1 MKRKLNMNFINNN
14 KIKAFTAALAL
25 VIGFAACSAD
35 YTKVVAEPEKKF
47 YMGQPVEAARAFIPH
62 INKSGKDQLLFC
74 MEAGLM
80 LHTGDNYSKSNQ
92 VFAKAAKVLAGM
104 STSVTKQAASLFT
117 NETAT
122 NYKGE
127 DFERVLI
134 HMYMGINY
142 LMLNNP
148 DSARV
153 EFKKVNNELN
163 RINKQSGK
171 NYRQNIMA
179 KYLTAIAYEMVGDI
193 DKDEESWEFAYIEY
207 KQINQLDPGLKMVY
221 RDLQRM
227 TKKLKYNDDYRKYV
241 RQYGKK
247 DRLPYNAGE
256 LIVIYQAGRSAIKKS
271 RGSLM
276 SDRAMWSAINVSLNT
291 RSLAAGLTIAA
302 ITASLKKAQHP
313 IPYFGKRSNK
323 INSLR
328 IRIKNRTIS
337 NTTKLEDIETTAV
350 KTLRD
355 DYGRLYKKVAAGIVT
370 KAVTAMAAGIAAK
383 KIAASSDNTYL
394 KLFSG
399 LIGAA
404 AGAGTGAALISQ
416 IKPDLRC
423 WHSLPANLQ
432 FDRVFLKPGKYELTL
447 QFIGDNGT
455 VVRTETDQI
464 DIKKGK
470 KSFVNYRTLY

>member
-1 MKRKLNMNFINNN
+1 MKKITSN
-14 KIKAFTAALAL
+14 KFKAGFAVFALAAGL
-25 VIGFAACSAD
+25 AACGAD
-35 YTKVVAEPEKKF
+35 YTKIVTEPERKF
-47 YMGQPVEAARAFIPH
+47 YMGQPVEAARVFIPH

-80 LHTGDNYSKSNQ
+80 LHTADNYAKSNQ
-92 VFAKAAKVLAGM
+92 VFSKASKIISKM
-104 STSVTKQAASLFT
+104 STSITKQAASLFT

-127 DFERVLI
+127 DFERVLV

-142 LMLNNP
+142 IMMNKP

-163 RINKQSGK
+163 RINKQTGK
-171 NYRQNIMA
+171 SYRQNIMA
-179 KYLTAIAYEMVGDI
+179 KYLTAISYEMVGDI
-193 DKDEESWEFAYIEY
+193 DKDQESWEFAYIEY
-207 KQINQLDPGLKMVY
+207 KQINKLAPGLALVY

-227 TKKLKYNDDYRKYV
+227 AKKMKYFDDYRALV
-241 RQYGKK
+241 RRYGRR

-256 LIVIYQAGRSAIKKS
+256 LVVIYQAGRSAIKKS

-276 SDRAMWSAINVSLNT
+276 SDRAMWGAINISLNT
-291 RSLAAGLTIAA
+291 RNLAAGLTVAA
-302 ITASLKKAQHP
+302 ITAALKKAQHP

-323 INSLR
+323 IKQLR
-328 IRIKNRTIS
+328 IKINNRIVSRTL
-337 NTTKLEDIETTAV
+337 KLEDIETTAV

-355 DYGRLYKKVAAGIVT
+355 DYKRLYRKVAAGIVT
-370 KAVTAMAAGIAAK
+370 KAVTAMAAGLAAK
-383 KIAASSDNTYL
+383 KIAQSSDNAYV

-432 FDRVFLKPGKYELTL
+432 FDRVFLKPGKYDMTL
-447 QFIGDNGT
+447 EFLAPNGA
-455 VVRTETDQI
+455 VVRTETDKI
-464 DIKKGK
+464 EIKNGK